1 MHIPFIYELSKL
13 GEPKGLL
20 LYMAHVMRSWHMLQ
34 TKEHVIRYTILFI
47 LFIVNKYREKNNN
60 NLLNEK
66 NIILDC
72 FLIFYVIIFCR
83 FPVCFPPIL
92 YIYMEA
98 HVNHE
103 KATLYA
109 VVRG

>member
-47 LFIVNKYREKNNN
+47 LFIVKKYREKNNN

-72 FLIFYVIIFCR
+72 FLIFYVILFFVVFQCV
-83 FPVCFPPIL
+83 FLQF
-92 YIYMEA
+92 YIYICD
-98 HVNHE
+98 
-103 KATLYA
+103 TLC
-109 VVRG
+109 GG